1 VQLTYHLG
9 PDDAAEALRAD
20 VLAGLTATPKELPP
34 RWFYDERGSELFD
47 RITRLPEYYPT
58 RSERAILAARAGE
71 IAAAAGADVLV
82 ELGSGTSEKTRLLLT
97 AMRGAGTLRRFVPF
111 DVDPSVLRAAGAAL
125 REEYPGLEV
134 DGVVG
139 DFTRHLGELPTD
151 GRRMVAFLGSTIGNL
166 APAERAAFLA
176 DLAATLQPG
185 DSFLLGTDLVKDEGR
200 LVRAYDDAEGVTA
213 EFNRNVLL
221 VLDRELKADFD
232 PEAFAHVARWDAEH
246 EWIEMRLRSVRDQQV
261 NVAALDLGVSFA
273 AGEEMRTEISAKF
286 RREGVERELAAA
298 GLAMTRWWTDPAG
311 DFGLSLAQPA

>member
-1 VQLTYHLG
+1 
-9 PDDAAEALRAD
+9 
-20 VLAGLTATPKELPP
+20 
-34 RWFYDERGSELFD
+34 
-47 RITRLPEYYPT
+47 
-58 RSERAILAARAGE
+58 
-71 IAAAAGADVLV
+71 
-82 ELGSGTSEKTRLLLT
+82 
-97 AMRGAGTLRRFVPF
+97 VPF
-111 DVDPSVLRAAGAAL
+111 DVDPSVLRLAGAAL
-125 REEYPGLEV
+125 AEEYPGLEV

-166 APAERAAFLA
+166 APAARAAFLGR
-176 DLAATLQPG
+176 LAATLQPG
-185 DSFLLGTDLVKDEGR
+185 DSFLLGTDLVKDPGR

-213 EFNRNVLL
+213 EFNRNVLH
-221 VLDRELKADFD
+221 VLNRELKADFD

-246 EWIEMRLRSVRDQQV
+246 EWIEMRLRSIRDQQV

-286 RREGVERELAAA
+286 RRDGVERELAAA

>member
-9 PDDAAEALRAD
+9 PDDAAAALRAD
-20 VLAGLTATPKELPP
+20 ARAGLTATPKELPP

-58 RSERAILAARAGE
+58 RTERAILEARAAE
-71 IAAAAGADVLV
+71 IAAASGADVLV

-97 AMRGAGTLRRFVPF
+97 ALREAGTLRRFVPF
-111 DVDPSVLRAAGAAL
+111 DVDPSVLRLAGAAL
-125 REEYPGLEV
+125 VEEYPGLDVE
-134 DGVVG
+134 GVVG
-139 DFTRHLGELPTD
+139 DFTRHLGELPRD

-166 APAERAAFLA
+166 APAARAEFLA
-176 DLAATLQPG
+176 ELAATLHPG
-185 DSFLLGTDLVKDEGR
+185 DSFLLGTDLVKDPAR

-213 EFNRNVLL
+213 AFNRNVLL

-232 PEAFAHVARWDAEH
+232 PEAFEHVARWDAER
-246 EWIEMRLRSVRDQQV
+246 EWMEMRLRSTVDQV
-261 NVAALDLGVSFA
+261 VSVAALDLEVRFA

-298 GLAMTRWWTDPAG
+298 GLRLARWWTDPAG
-311 DFGLSLAQPA
+311 DFGLSLAVPV